1 MIKSISIIIPC
12 YNEEKTIEKV
22 LNNILNL
29 NLQEI
34 SKEIII
40 IDDGSTDT
48 TPSILNKFKEY
59 ENIIIL
65 NHKKNFGKRKS
76 FKNRNIRS
84 FQ

>member
-48 TPSILNKFKEY
+48 HHQYLINLKSMRIL
-59 ENIIIL
+59 
-65 NHKKNFGKRKS
+65 
-76 FKNRNIRS
+76 
-84 FQ
+84 

>member
-40 IDDGSTDT
+40 IDDGSTDN

-65 NHKKNFGKRKS
+65 NHKKILEKEKL
-76 FKNRNIRS
+76 
-84 FQ
+84 